1 MRIKNTIMDFLG
13 KKEKTIETIVLK
25 PQANVE
31 TPVAT
36 SVATEQVVETPVETV
51 TPAEPQVEE
60 PTQEDIKP
68 CELCVEKDAKILELE
83 TKVQELSTTIQTLET
98 ELQKINEE
106 KVKETEQATKKE
118 EEIKSRVVALER
130 KLRITPQAFEASDGY
145 KGEISSGV
153 AQPGETIYEKWKAM
167 NFDFGFYEKNHK
179 EIEKCRR

>member
-1 MRIKNTIMDFLG
+1 MRIKNTIMEFLG
-13 KKEKTIETIVLK
+13 KKEKAIETIVLK
-25 PQANVE
+25 PQASVE

-36 SVATEQVVETPVETV
+36 EVAVEQVVETPVEPV
-51 TPAEPQVEE
+51 TLAEPE

-68 CELCVEKDAKILELE
+68 CDLCVEKDAKILELE
-83 TKVQELSTTIQTLET
+83 TKVQELSATIQTLES
-98 ELQKINEE
+98 ELLKINEE
-106 KVKETEQATKKE
+106 KVKEVEQATKKE